1 VILRPRPGLRQLLYV
16 PHGSI
21 MRLILPQIIFF
32 VSLSAAVVF
41 AHKTWPELVRGHQP
55 GPYALMG
62 VALSIF
68 FSFRNN
74 ACYQRWWE
82 GRRQWGHL
90 VLTARDFARQTL
102 VLEDNATAERRR
114 LLMLTIAFCHA
125 LVPHL
130 RPGAGHGKRDQ
141 ALTEADLASIR
152 DSHNPPDAIAQLIG
166 RELARL
172 RSSGLITDI
181 VFQLLDRTAS
191 EFAAVQGACE
201 RIHNTPLPYSYHLL
215 LQRTA
220 YLFCLALPFGFVDTL
235 GWVTIPVTIVIAYT
249 FFGLDVLADDLEQPF
264 GDRPNNLPIAALADV
279 IEIDLRAALGET
291 DLPPLPQPVDSILL

>member
-1 VILRPRPGLRQLLYV
+1 MRLLLPQLL
-16 PHGSI
+16 
-21 MRLILPQIIFF
+21 FF
-32 VSLSAAVVF
+32 AALSAAVVF
-41 AHKTWPELVRGHQP
+41 AHNSWPALVRGHPP

-90 VLTARDFARQTL
+90 VLKARDFSRQTL
-102 VLEDNATAERRR
+102 VLEDSAPAERRR

-130 RPGAGHGKRDQ
+130 RPGATHSKRDQ
-141 ALTEADLASIR
+141 ALTAADLASVQGT
-152 DSHNPPDAIAQLIG
+152 HNPPDAIARLIG
-166 RELARL
+166 RELAQL
-172 RSSGLITDI
+172 RARGVVSDI
-181 VFQLLDRTAS
+181 AFQILDRTVS
-191 EFAAVQGACE
+191 EFAEVQGACE
-201 RIHNTPLPYSYHLL
+201 RIRNTPLPYSYHLL

-220 YLFCLALPFGFVDTL
+220 YLFCFALPFSFVETL
-235 GWVTIPVTIVIAYT
+235 GWVTVPVTVVIAYT

-264 GDRPNNLPIAALADV
+264 GDRPNNLPIAALAEV

-291 DLPPLPQPVDSILL
+291 ELPPLPKPVDYILL